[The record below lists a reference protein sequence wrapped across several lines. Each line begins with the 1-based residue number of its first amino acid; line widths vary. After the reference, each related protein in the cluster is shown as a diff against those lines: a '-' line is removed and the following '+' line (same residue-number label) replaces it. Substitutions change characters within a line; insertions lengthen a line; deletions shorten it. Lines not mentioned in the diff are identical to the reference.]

1 MRQIHQVSGGYLR
14 NSVPVMSLL
23 WWWKGSISCL
33 FTERSFSLFQVLWG
47 QDLTAR
53 LPRMGPCLQRT
64 VFRSSYCISYLML
77 RPLTA
82 AEGGVILQWLGMTV
96 GEKSRA
102 LLTGPEEVKRV
113 PWESTVPGSSCF
125 KPGSGGMAFCGVC
138 HYDVVS
144 MKAVDVASRAAGL
157 LMPAS

>member
-1 MRQIHQVSGGYLR
+1 
-14 NSVPVMSLL
+14 
-23 WWWKGSISCL
+23 
-33 FTERSFSLFQVLWG
+33 
-47 QDLTAR
+47 
-53 LPRMGPCLQRT
+53 
-64 VFRSSYCISYLML
+64 ML